1 VVRAPGRRILV
12 LNLDPQEGE
21 TGGFSPA
28 EHIDAITQ
36 QAPEMRFDV
45 VIADPAHVGLDRA
58 RRDLADA
65 CAGWNAEVAY
75 FDVAGVGDQ
84 HDPAKLAKAFGTVLA

>member
-45 VIADPAHVGLDRA
+45 VIADPAHVGSDRS
-58 RRDLADA
+58 RRDLAAA
-65 CAGWNAEVAY
+65 CAGWKAEVGF

-84 HDPAKLAKAFGTVLA
+84 HDPVKLAKAFGTVLA